1 MEYTLAWKVYSVTQ
15 LCEPCRKLKKFE
27 TIWDRNGQIWSDI
40 MWFDKGNNKATGNIC
55 QNSIALKITTTMRKI
70 NDDYNIF
77 PSDFTLQCR
86 WWGSSL
92 NLFVPLF
99 VCLYFVILFV
109 CIVFCLFFII
119 FSPLFSL
126 CCGKAG
132 GAVGAVGV

>member
-1 MEYTLAWKVYSVTQ
+1 MYSVTQ

-27 TIWDRNGQIWSDI
+27 TLWDQNGQIWSDI

-77 PSDFTLQCR
+77 SSDFTLQCR

-92 NLFVPLF
+92 NLFVSVSSF
-99 VCLYFVILFV
+99 VCLYFVSLFASYFV
-109 CIVFCLFFII
+109 C
-119 FSPLFSL
+119 FSL
-126 CCGKAG
+126 YFLPCFPSAAEKQ
-132 GAVGAVGV
+132 AVPLVR